1 MRDTIEIKRDD
12 YEETSSRIT
21 EKRPLK
27 NDNKERSSKKT
38 EKRKSKRSNT
48 QKAGIIISLI
58 FILAGL
64 IWYGVNIG
72 IIPTQFVIQQA
83 GPILI
88 VILGLLI
95 LIKSL

>member
-1 MRDTIEIKRDD
+1 MKDTIEIKRDD
-12 YEETSSRIT
+12 HEETSSERV
-21 EKRPLK
+21 EKRPLRNEK
-27 NDNKERSSKKT
+27 QERKKP
-38 EKRKSKRSNT
+38 EKRKPRRSNT
-48 QKAGIIISLI
+48 KKAGIIISI
-58 FILAGL
+58 AFIIAGL

-72 IIPTQFVIQQA
+72 LIPTQFIVQQA

>member
-12 YEETSSRIT
+12 YEETSSERV
-21 EKRPLK
+21 EKRPLR
-27 NDNKERSSKKT
+27 NEQRERKKS
-38 EKRKSKRSNT
+38 EKRKPKRSNT
-48 QKAGIIISLI
+48 KKAGIIISI
-58 FILAGL
+58 AFIIAGL

-72 IIPTQFVIQQA
+72 LIPTQIVIQQA

-88 VILGLLI
+88 IILGLLI

>member
-1 MRDTIEIKRDD
+1 MKDTIEIKKD
-12 YEETSSRIT
+12 YEETTGKRNKPGRDNYKETSQRT
-21 EKRPLK
+21 EK
-27 NDNKERSSKKT
+27 
-38 EKRKSKRSNT
+38 KRKHKRSNT
-48 QKAGIIISLI
+48 QKAGIIISII

-72 IIPTQFVIQQA
+72 IIPTQFIIQQA

-88 VILGLLI
+88 IILGLLI